1 MKIFAQ
7 LSTLDIVLLASAGGA
22 ILIGCGIFFLAGLHR
37 VPKKH
42 AIVIEKAKEFYCVF
56 DKGTHFLM
64 PVVYQRAGIYC
75 IVPQT
80 RKYIAQNGNS
90 LDVTYQIVD
99 VKKYHYNFVKIDDL
113 LLRIEKENSEINL
126 TVLTEKFEAYGL
138 KFISVQKSLN

>member
-1 MKIFAQ
+1 MVVFGN
-7 LSTLDIVLLASAGGA
+7 LSPLDIALIISAGAA
-22 ILIGCGIFFLAGLHR
+22 IVIGVGIFFLAGLHR
-37 VPKKH
+37 TPKNH
-42 AIVIEKAKEFYCVF
+42 AIVIEKAGQFYCIF

-64 PVVYQRAGIYC
+64 PIAYQKVGVYC

-99 VKKYHYNFVKIDDL
+99 VKKYHYNFVKVEDL

-138 KFISVQKSLN
+138 KFINVQKSLN

>member
-1 MKIFAQ
+1 MVVYGN
-7 LSTLDIVLLASAGGA
+7 LSTLDIALLISAGAA
-22 ILIGCGIFFLAGLHR
+22 ILIGVGIFFLAGLHR

-42 AIVIEKAKEFYCVF
+42 AIVIAKAGEFYCIY

-64 PVVYQRAGIYC
+64 PIVYQKVGVYC

-90 LDVTYQIVD
+90 LDVTYQIID
-99 VKKYHYNFVKIDDL
+99 VKKYHYNFVKVEDL

>member
-1 MKIFAQ
+1 MVVYGN
-7 LSTLDIVLLASAGGA
+7 LSTLDIALLIVGGAA
-22 ILIGCGIFFLAGLHR
+22 ILIGVGIFFLAGVHR
-37 VPKKH
+37 VPKRH
-42 AIVIEKAKEFYCVF
+42 AIVMEKAGEFYCIF

-64 PVVYQRAGIYC
+64 PIAYQKVGVYC

-90 LDVTYQIVD
+90 LDITYQVVD

-113 LLRIEKENSEINL
+113 MRRIERENSEINL

-138 KFISVQKSLN
+138 KFINVQKSLN

>member
-1 MKIFAQ
+1 MVVFGN
-7 LSTLDIVLLASAGGA
+7 LSPLDIALIISASAA
-22 ILIGCGIFFLAGLHR
+22 IVIGVGIFFLAGLHR
-37 VPKKH
+37 APKNH
-42 AIVIEKAKEFYCVF
+42 AIVIEKAGEFYCIY

-64 PVVYQRAGIYC
+64 PIAYQKVGVYC

-99 VKKYHYNFVKIDDL
+99 VKKYHYNFVKVEDL
-113 LLRIEKENSEINL
+113 LFRIEKENSEINL

-138 KFISVQKSLN
+138 KFINVQKSLN